1 MEASLRALL
10 RAVPILG
17 LGVLAGC
24 GERDKTTAAADARRP
39 PVLLQFDGYVY
50 VPVNTSD
57 FKLLE
62 RVRAQT
68 RSVFTGLRRSRV
80 MVSRREVQG
89 PSAESF
95 TREAVTVVDAAT
107 GKRELA
113 LRVRYRYVARP
124 EVANRIGDREE
135 LALALLHR
143 EDDTVAER
151 VMEECAATPERSRGN
166 TSAISIDFDPSLPRC
181 KAAIE
186 AEQAAIDAARAKVLE
201 LAGAAPDAAEGA
213 VVPVEEVRRVYLPV
227 TVTLERRARQ
237 RREIAPR
244 YVPLDRPEEA
254 PAVAGA
260 EGAGA
265 DEELAPA
272 RVIIDPDLSSQRTP
286 EEQALKAEGA
296 LLPESA
302 AGQGRGASRAER
314 RSEADVAVMSPA
326 VVQAQ
331 QRKAEPTNERFE
343 IPFETLADPKF
354 LVVWLSLL
362 MAYPILRGDPR
373 GRKRG

>member
-1 MEASLRALL
+1 MVAPIRVLLRAL
-10 RAVPILG
+10 PILG
-17 LGVLAGC
+17 FSVLAGC
-24 GERDKTTAAADARRP
+24 GERDKTTATSDARRP

-50 VPVNTSD
+50 VPVSTSD

-89 PSAESF
+89 ADVENF
-95 TREAVTVVDAAT
+95 AREVVTVVDAAT
-107 GKRELA
+107 GKRDLA

-124 EVANRIGDREE
+124 EVANRVGDREE

-143 EDDTVAER
+143 EDDAAAAR
-151 VMEECAATPERSRGN
+151 VLEECTENPEQNRRN
-166 TSAISIDFDPSLPRC
+166 TGAISLDFDPSLPRC

-201 LAGAAPDAAEGA
+201 LVGATSAADT

-227 TVTLERRARQ
+227 TVKLERRERE
-237 RREIAPR
+237 RREVAPR
-244 YVPLDRPEEA
+244 YAPLDSPEEA
-254 PAVAGA
+254 PPAAA
-260 EGAGA
+260 PEGAHL

-272 RVIIDPDLSSQRTP
+272 RVIVDPDAARRRTP
-286 EEQALKAEGA
+286 EEMALKAEGA
-296 LLPESA
+296 LLPEHVGGPSA
-302 AGQGRGASRAER
+302 PRAGH
-314 RSEADVAVMSPA
+314 RSNAAHVAVVSPA
-326 VVQAQ
+326 ELQPQ
-331 QRKAEPTNERFE
+331 QPKAEPTNEHFE
-343 IPFETLADPKF
+343 IPFETLLDPKF

-373 GRKRG
+373 GRKEG